1 MRVIYV
7 AGRFTALST
16 ELIEENIR
24 RAEQVGAEVVRLGA
38 SPLIPHA
45 NTRNFVGTA
54 TPEFWYRATLALM
67 LKCDAVLTVP
77 GWEASVGA
85 AEEVR
90 VAVARGIPVF
100 HDPISLGNWLE
111 ACR

>member
-1 MRVIYV
+1 VKVVYV
-7 AGRFTALST
+7 AGKFTVPTAD
-16 ELIEENIR
+16 LIEENIR
-24 RAEQVGAEVVRLGA
+24 RAEQVGAEVVRMGA

-77 GWEASVGA
+77 GWEESVGA

-90 VAVARGIPVF
+90 VAVGEGIPVF
-100 HDPISLGNWLE
+100 HDPLSLERWVE
-111 ACR
+111 ARS

>member
-1 MRVIYV
+1 MKVVYV
-7 AGRFTALST
+7 AGKFTAPT
-16 ELIEENIR
+16 PDLIEENIR
-24 RAEQVGAEVVRLGA
+24 RAEQVGADVVRLGA

-77 GWEASVGA
+77 GWEESAGA
-85 AEEVR
+85 TEEVR
-90 VAVARGIPVF
+90 VAVAQGIPVF
-100 HDPISLGNWLE
+100 HYPVSLERWTE
-111 ACR
+111 ASR